1 MLTYGFTESM
11 TLINLCVLTLKDVE
25 GEILSG
31 SKNQH
36 KQKPPSNRGNLHLRK
51 RATQEH

>member
-11 TLINLCVLTLKDVE
+11 TLINLAMLTLKDAE

-36 KQKPPSNRGNLHLRK
+36 KQKPPSNKGNLHLRK
-51 RATQEH
+51 QAAQEH